1 MATPRKRHRVL
12 KWILISLFILIVL
25 AGIGFQVFITRY
37 LPPMVR
43 ERLADVIVKG
53 SDSLYR
59 FDMGKFKVSF
69 WGGSVHISDL
79 TISIDSARYQ
89 RLREKN
95 NLPPITFLLNLQEA
109 KIEGVGVWSLILR
122 KKINVDVISFR
133 QANLDMARH
142 FRNAVDLPQTGEPLW
157 KAIQPDIRSIA
168 VRLVRCDSL
177 NVSYQNVDSA
187 STFFW
192 KFDKCNARIYD
203 ILVDSASANDS
214 SRMLFAKNL
223 AISMKNMKMET
234 PDGLYGLGAGSL
246 HYSSA
251 ARALDVA
258 DFEFKP
264 ILSEVQFMRHFG
276 YQHEIYR
283 LKMPAITIRNF
294 DVPQWINFNRLC
306 ADSIHLDAPVIKVSM
321 NRNIKP
327 NPYSK
332 KGKYPQQLLQH
343 APFTIR
349 IRELAANNATVTY
362 DETNNVTGMTGHL
375 AFPNVNGTIRN
386 ITNDTMWIA
395 KSDQC
400 VADVHGGVMKTG
412 RLQARFIFNLKDP
425 AGAFSVRSTI
435 TNLDAA
441 QLQPLAL
448 AMTAT
453 DLQSFDMHRLEYSID
468 GNETVGHGSL
478 RLLYDNMDIL
488 LNKVEDDKS
497 LNKRGFLSFLANRLV
512 IYKSNP
518 QNGDDERTAN
528 NVAATRESTKS
539 FFNFIWKTLYT
550 CAGEVVLRPIALR
563 KIEKKKARANK

>member
-1 MATPRKRHRVL
+1 MATPRKKHRVL

-25 AGIGFQVFITRY
+25 AGVGFQIFITRY
-37 LPPMVR
+37 LPPMVKD
-43 ERLADVIVKG
+43 RLTDVIVKG

-79 TISIDSARYQ
+79 RISIDSARYE
-89 RLREKN
+89 RLKQEN

-109 KIEGVGVWSLILR
+109 NIEGVGVWSLILR

-142 FRNAVDLPQTGEPLW
+142 FRHSVDLPQSGQPLW

-177 NVSYQNVDSA
+177 NVSYQNIDSA

-192 KFDKCNARIYD
+192 KFDRCNAKIYD
-203 ILVDSASANDS
+203 ILVDSVAAKDS
-214 SRMLFAKNL
+214 SRLLFAKNL
-223 AISMKNMKMET
+223 AISMNNMKMET
-234 PDGLYGLGAGSL
+234 PDGLYGLAAGAL

-251 ARALDVA
+251 ARALDVT
-258 DFEFKP
+258 DFQFKP
-264 ILSEVQFMRHFG
+264 VVSELQFMRRFG
-276 YQHEIYR
+276 YQHEIYK
-283 LKMPAITIRNF
+283 LKMPGIAIRNF
-294 DVPQWINFNRLC
+294 DLPQWINFNRLS
-306 ADSIHLDAPVIKVSM
+306 ADSIHLDAPVIQVSM

-332 KGKYPQQLLQH
+332 KGKYPQQLLQR

-349 IRELAANNATVTY
+349 VRELSANNATVTY

-375 AFPNVNGTIRN
+375 AFPNVSGTIRN
-386 ITNDTMWIA
+386 ITNDTAWIER
-395 KSDQC
+395 SEQC
-400 VADVHGGVMKTG
+400 VAEVQGGVMKTG

-425 AGAFSVRSTI
+425 SGAFSVRSTI
-435 TNLDAA
+435 TNLDAG

-453 DLQSFDMHRLEYSID
+453 DLQSFDLHRLEYAID
-468 GNETVGHGSL
+468 GNENGGTGSL

-518 QNGDDERTAN
+518 QNGDEERRAQNIPT
-528 NVAATRESTKS
+528 TRESTKS
-539 FFNFIWKTLYT
+539 FFNFIWKTMYT
-550 CAGEVVLRPIALR
+550 CAGEVVLRPIVLR
-563 KIEKKKARANK
+563 KMEKKKARAKK